1 MSLGLR
7 ITRSLQVEVVVLLCV
22 ALGVIRSLAQTTDT
36 TGENGDIICLQ
47 SLQDAFKGEGV
58 GFLKT
63 NWTGGDF
70 PCKGNTTYAG
80 LACSNDQVRDIN
92 LRSMKLEGEIS
103 PDIIKCNA
111 LSNLDLSDN
120 QLTGII
126 PIQIGQLEQLSI
138 LNLSFNNLYGEIP
151 DFSKAQ
157 FTNVI
162 DLHNNDLTGSI
173 PTNLG
178 YLLRL
183 TTFDVSY
190 NDLSGPIPPLL
201 ANTTTGGVRFN
212 ASSFEGNSGLFGYP
226 LQQQMNHGLSV
237 LAIVGIGLGSGMLSL
252 IVSFTAVCIWLR
264 VTEQRGAAEEG
275 KISQLMPES

>member
-36 TGENGDIICLQ
+36 TVDNGDISCLQ

-58 GFLKT
+58 GFLLT
-63 NWTGGDF
+63 NWTGDGF
-70 PCKGNTTYAG
+70 PCKSNVTYAG
-80 LACSNDQVRDIN
+80 LFCSNEHVRDID

-103 PDIIKCNA
+103 PDISKCSA

-120 QLTGII
+120 QLTGVI
-126 PIQIGQLEQLSI
+126 PIQIGQLEQLSK

-151 DFSKAQ
+151 DFSKAL

-162 DLHNNDLTGSI
+162 DLHNNDLSGSI

-252 IVSFTAVCIWLR
+252 IHIVEAL
-264 VTEQRGAAEEG
+264 QRTDQPLLFFAFKGNPD
-275 KISQLMPES
+275 SLS